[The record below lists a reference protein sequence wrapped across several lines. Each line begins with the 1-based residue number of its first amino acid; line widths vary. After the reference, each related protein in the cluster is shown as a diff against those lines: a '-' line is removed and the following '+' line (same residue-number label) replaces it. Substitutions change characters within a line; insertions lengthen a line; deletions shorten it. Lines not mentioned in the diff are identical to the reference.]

1 MKINVNDKRSG
12 LAKRSD
18 KFIISGIICKILF
31 PGTGIGWA
39 LEAYGWTCAI
49 ADAANN
55 PDGYKAIINDNPA
68 YKDFIDQDN
77 NVSVGD
83 DYLSYYINRMKKVL
97 EDKANEGESQ

>member
-1 MKINVNDKRSG
+1 MKINVNDKRSE

-55 PDGYKAIINDNPA
+55 PDGYKTIINNNPA
-68 YKDFIDQDN
+68 YKDFIDQGN
-77 NVSVGD
+77 KTSVD
-83 DYLSYYINRMKKVL
+83 VEDLSDYINKMMKTL

>member
-1 MKINVNDKRSG
+1 MKINVNDKRSE

-18 KFIISGIICKILF
+18 KFIITGTILKILL
-31 PGTGIGWA
+31 PGTGIGSA
-39 LEAYGWTCAI
+39 VCAFGWTCAI

-68 YKDFIDQDN
+68 YKEFVDQN
-77 NVSVGD
+77 NKTNVSVD
-83 DYLSYYINRMKKVL
+83 DLSEYINKMKKAL